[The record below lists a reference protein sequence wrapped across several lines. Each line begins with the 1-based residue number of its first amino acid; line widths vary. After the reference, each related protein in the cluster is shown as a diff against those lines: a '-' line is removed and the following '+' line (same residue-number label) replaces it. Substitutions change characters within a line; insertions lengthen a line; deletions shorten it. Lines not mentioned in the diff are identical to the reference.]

1 MIAKQL
7 IDQIKELN
15 TLLSRRE
22 LEQKYYDALNL
33 LKEDDL
39 MMIRDS
45 LLLESSVIVS
55 PPNFDHLY

>member
-22 LEQKYYDALNL
+22 LEQQYYDALKL

-45 LLLESSVIVS
+45 LLLESNVMVS

>member
-22 LEQKYYDALNL
+22 LEQQYYDALEL

-39 MMIRDS
+39 MMLRDS
-45 LLLESSVIVS
+45 LLLESAIATAD
-55 PPNFDHLY
+55 FDNL

>member
-22 LEQKYYDALNL
+22 LEQQYYDALEL

-39 MMIRDS
+39 LMLRDS
-45 LLLESSVIVS
+45 LLLESAIATAD
-55 PPNFDHLY
+55 FDHL

>member
-15 TLLSRRE
+15 KALSRRE
-22 LEQKYYDALNL
+22 LEQQYYDALNL

-45 LLLESSVIVS
+45 LMLESDIMIS

>member
-15 TLLSRRE
+15 TLLSRKE
-22 LEQKYYDALNL
+22 LEQQYYDALEL

-39 MMIRDS
+39 LMLRDS
-45 LLLESSVIVS
+45 LLLESAIATAD
-55 PPNFDHLY
+55 FDHL

>member
-7 IDQIKELN
+7 IDQIKDL
-15 TLLSRRE
+15 TRGVSRKE
-22 LEQKYYDALNL
+22 LEQQYYDALNL

-45 LLLESSVIVS
+45 LLLESNVMVS

>member
-22 LEQKYYDALNL
+22 LEQQYYDALNL

-45 LLLESSVIVS
+45 LLLESNVMVS